1 VFRFKVEVVD
11 TLKEALELIGISSS
25 STSSS
30 LGLEGRAAA
39 VGAGPSVKS
48 RLNQGAVA
56 EALTLHRLVR

>member
-1 VFRFKVEVVD
+1 
-11 TLKEALELIGISSS
+11 LKEALELIGISSS